1 MKILAAIIA
10 LTLIP
15 AASFGANNKTAQS
28 KKQSAPQ
35 EISVRTP
42 DGWLLRGTYYP
53 GKAGSPLI
61 LLMHKLG
68 SNRSEFTGLAKAL
81 NARGCNVLAYDARGH
96 GESTMLDGKNVTYE
110 SFSDK
115 DFENMTI
122 DIDSVLKYLRQKG
135 VGKGEVGLVG
145 ASIQSSTG
153 LIYAAKHPEVKA
165 LVLLSPG
172 LSYHNIDTTRPMKEY
187 GARPVFMA
195 ASTED
200 EASYESVKT
209 LEQLAAGPKKTVI
222 LTDAGHGAQ
231 MFQKD
236 PKLLLQ
242 VTDWLSANLK

>member
-1 MKILAAIIA
+1 MKILAAILV

-15 AASFGANNKTAQS
+15 AAAFGA
-28 KKQSAPQ
+28 Q
-35 EISVRTP
+35 EISVQTP
-42 DGWLLRGTYYP
+42 DGWMLRGTYYP
-53 GKAGSPLI
+53 GHAGSPLI

-68 SNRSEFTGLAKAL
+68 SNRSEFIGLAKTL
-81 NARGCNVLAYDARGH
+81 NARGYNVASWDARGH
-96 GESTMLDGKNVTYE
+96 GESTLHNGQRVTFE

-122 DIDSVLKYLRQKG
+122 DIASVLKYLREKG
-135 VGKGEVGLVG
+135 IGKEEVGLVG

-153 LIYAAKHPEVKA
+153 LLYASKHPDVKA

-172 LSYHNIDTTRPMKEY
+172 LSYHNIDTARPMKEY

-200 EASYESVKT
+200 EASYESVRR
-209 LEQLAAGPKKTVI
+209 LEQIAAGPKKIVI
-222 LTDAGHGAQ
+222 LTGAGHGAQ

-236 PKLLLQ
+236 PKLIEQ
-242 VTDWLSANLK
+242 ITEWLTANLK

>member
-1 MKILAAIIA
+1 MKILAAILA

-15 AASFGANNKTAQS
+15 AAAFGAKKKDEQAKTP
-28 KKQSAPQ
+28 SAPR
-35 EISVRTP
+35 EITVQTP
-42 DGWLLRGTYYP
+42 DGWHLRGTYYQ
-53 GKAGSPLI
+53 GKTGSPLI

-81 NARGCNVLAYDARGH
+81 NERGYNVASWDARGH
-96 GESTMLDGKNVTYE
+96 GQSTLLDGRTVTYG
-110 SFSDK
+110 SFSDR

-122 DIDSVLKYLRQKG
+122 DIDSVLKYLRERG
-135 VGKGEVGLVG
+135 VGNGPIGLVG

-153 LIYAAKHPEVKA
+153 LLYAARHPDVKA

-172 LSYHNIDTTRPMKEY
+172 LSYHNIDTARPMKEY

-200 EASYESVKT
+200 EASYDSVRR
-209 LEQLAAGPKKTVI
+209 LEQLAAGPKKIVI

-236 PKLLLQ
+236 PKLLVQ
-242 VTDWLSANLK
+242 VADWLTANLK